1 MAAQPDFGE
10 LDRLTSVEELANL
23 QAATEREAQL
33 LDSEYAG
40 RKMPDTV
47 QEAWD
52 AANALHSEIGERI
65 ANVNERKAK
74 LAKMAGDPNKVE
86 APEVFIKP
94 THREVDIYD
103 LDTIREPTVE
113 KRNQVIRDNAQR
125 AIEITRAP
133 HDADLNTLSDFV
145 DFNDSEDKEAARR
158 ILLTG
163 APAYRRAF
171 NKYLNGQKDLWSP
184 EEARA
189 AALAVTGT
197 TTTGGYAVP
206 YIFDPTMIHIGQHT
220 AVNPYRAAC
229 RVETIT
235 GGNNWRAV
243 TATAITAKWDAEG
256 AASVEGGPTIGQ
268 PSFTVQRAD
277 AFATVSIETLQ
288 DRPDITEELSK
299 LFSEAKDNLE
309 ENSFTLGA
317 GTTVYPQGMFLSGA
331 FTAVTTATNDVTAI
345 ADIGLVEA
353 ALPLRHRANAAWFMS
368 RSTQRQ
374 LEALDTTGYYFK
386 RPGQYFAMGMGIP
399 QNMPNGNNNTQ
410 LLGYPIW
417 EVPSAVSTLTTD
429 AAILAVFC
437 DPKNYVVVDRLGLSV
452 EVVQTML
459 NGATPSFP
467 TGQRGIYC
475 YWRATARVLNVDGG
489 RQLKVQ

>member
-1 MAAQPDFGE
+1 
-10 LDRLTSVEELANL
+10 
-23 QAATEREAQL
+23 
-33 LDSEYAG
+33 
-40 RKMPDTV
+40 MPEPV
-47 QEAWD
+47 QEAWN
-52 AANALHSEIGERI
+52 AANELHSEISRRI
-65 ANVNERKAK
+65 THLNERKAT
-74 LAKMAGDPNKVE
+74 LAAMASDETKVE
-86 APEVFIKP
+86 SPTIYVKP

-103 LDTIREPTVE
+103 PRSWEQQPTGE
-113 KRNQVIRDNAQR
+113 KRNQVLRDNAQR
-125 AIEITRAP
+125 AIEVTRAP
-133 HDADLNTLSDFV
+133 KEADLDALSDFV

-158 ILLTG
+158 ILVTG
-163 APAYRRAF
+163 SPAYRSWF
-171 NKYLNGQKDLWSP
+171 TKYLKHGTTSMASP
-184 EEARA
+184 DEARA

-206 YIFDPTMIHIGQHT
+206 YIFDPTMIHIGAHT
-220 AVNPYRAAC
+220 TINPYRAAC

-243 TATAITAKWDAEG
+243 TASAITAKWDAEA
-256 AASVEGGPTIGQ
+256 AASVEGGPTFGQ
-268 PSFTVQRAD
+268 PTFTVQRAD

-288 DRPDITEELSK
+288 DRPDITSELSS
-299 LFSEAKDNLE
+299 LFAEAKDNLE
-309 ENSFTLGA
+309 ENSFTLGV
-317 GTTVYPQGMFLSGA
+317 GTTVYPQGMFLVTA
-331 FTAVTTATNDVTAI
+331 FTVKATATNDVTAI
-345 ADIGLVEA
+345 ADLAAVEA
-353 ALPLRHRANAAWFMS
+353 DLPLRHRMNGAWFMS

-386 RPGQYFAMGMGIP
+386 RAGQQFAGEMSIP
-399 QNMPNGNNNTQ
+399 ANSPTGNTGTQ

-429 AAILAVFC
+429 QAVIAVFC
-437 DPKNYVVVDRLGLSV
+437 DPRNYVIVDRLGLNV
-452 EVVQTML
+452 EVVPTML